1 MNGKALLLG
10 MGGWKYLSRVRVVYL
25 VVLTL
30 LLSSLFA
37 ITDTPTTNAT
47 GNITI
52 SGTIGYFDSATS
64 TVKPFPQKRLYI
76 GSAQLSLN
84 NTFYTDINGRYSTV
98 IPGGATDYS
107 MNMDWILNNLKKI

>member
-1 MNGKALLLG
+1 MNGKALLVG

-37 ITDTPTTNAT
+37 ITDTPKTNAT

-64 TVKPFPQKRLYI
+64 TVKPFPQKRIYI
-76 GSAQLSLN
+76 GSGQLSLN
-84 NTFYTDINGRYSTV
+84 NNFFT
-98 IPGGATDYS
+98 
-107 MNMDWILNNLKKI
+107 NNR